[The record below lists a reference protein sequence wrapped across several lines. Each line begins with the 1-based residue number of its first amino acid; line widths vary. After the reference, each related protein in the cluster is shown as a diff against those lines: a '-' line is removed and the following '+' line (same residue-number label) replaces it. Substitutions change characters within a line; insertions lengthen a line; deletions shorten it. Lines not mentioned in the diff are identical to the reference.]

1 MSDPMNEPNSET
13 AVQTANESA
22 PATRAEAED
31 SVPAAALDWHTPQ
44 LEDVSEQVMA
54 QPYIRFT

>member
-1 MSDPMNEPNSET
+1 MSNPNSET
-13 AVQTANESA
+13 AVRTLDESEST
-22 PATRAEAED
+22 TRQETED
-31 SVPAAALDWHTPQ
+31 SVPAVALDWHTPQ